1 MLPSHESKR
10 NRPPARIALMTD
22 SHQKPRIPAMWY
34 IAGILLGILIA
45 FLVPCC
51 IWPTLVDVWRMT
63 FGG

>member
-1 MLPSHESKR
+1 
-10 NRPPARIALMTD
+10 MTD